1 MKGEEIFGVKQI
13 AQKAGVSIATVD
25 RVLHNRTGVS
35 ENTKKRIN
43 DIIKK
48 YNYQPNILARRLA
61 SRRLLKFATLI
72 PAVSKETDYWQAP
85 LNGIEQAE
93 AEIKPFGITFDKYF
107 FDLNDKQT
115 FIAQGNKILKKN
127 VDGILFAPSFVEDA
141 KIFASECDKKNI
153 PYVFINSDVPG
164 LNNLCYVGPELF
176 SSGYTGGHLVNY
188 FVNDGE
194 KALIINISKIPDSV
208 YHLEE
213 KEKGFREFFQKEG
226 KKIEIE
232 TLTIRETDYPSI
244 KKTLAEALT
253 SNDIKVIF
261 VTNSRVFY
269 VAQYLK
275 EKKIKNIALVG
286 YDFIE
291 KNLNYL
297 ESGVIDFLIC
307 QKPKAQAY
315 RGVMALYDKLVK
327 NDEVTKTHYMSIDI
341 ITKENYKF
349 YKN

>member
-1 MKGEEIFGVKQI
+1 MKGEEIIGVKQI
-13 AQKAGVSIATVD
+13 AQMAGVSIATVD
-25 RVLHNRTGVS
+25 RVLNNRIGVS
-35 ENTKKRIN
+35 ETTKKKIN
-43 DIIKK
+43 DIVKK
-48 YNYQPNILARRLA
+48 YNYQPNILAKRLA
-61 SRRLLKFATLI
+61 SRRLLKFVTLI
-72 PAVSKETDYWQAP
+72 PAVSEETDYWQAP

-93 AEIKPFGITFDKYF
+93 AEVKPFGISFDKYY

-115 FIAQGNKILKKN
+115 FITQYNKILKKN

-141 KIFASECDKKNI
+141 KNFAAECEKRKI

-176 SSGYTGGHLVNY
+176 SSGYTGAHLVNY
-188 FVNDGE
+188 IVKDGE
-194 KALIINISKIPDSV
+194 KALIINISKIPDSL

-213 KEKGFREFFQKEG
+213 KEKGFRKFFKKEG

-232 TLTIRETDYPSI
+232 KLEIRETDYLSI
-244 KKTLAEALT
+244 RKALT
-253 SNDIKVIF
+253 GALKNNDIKVIF

-275 EKKIKNIALVG
+275 EKKIKNIALIG

-291 KNLNYL
+291 KNLSYL
-297 ESGVIDFLIC
+297 ETGVIDFLIC

-327 NDEVTKTHYMSIDI
+327 NEEVTKTHYMSIDI
-341 ITKENYKF
+341 ITKENCKF